1 MNKSSQGYSSV
12 HSIQTQEWP
21 NCELKI
27 ATNPIICK
35 GKRNMQNKRSKNKM
49 HFLFVGGVLKL
60 QLWTSLQYILN
71 INVNMY
77 RTNPKGTKIF
87 SLKNIVWGQ
96 EFFKPSIKEINKK
109 TNEIRLKIDILYN
122 NCNIVNL

>member
-1 MNKSSQGYSSV
+1 
-12 HSIQTQEWP
+12 
-21 NCELKI
+21 
-27 ATNPIICK
+27 
-35 GKRNMQNKRSKNKM
+35 M